1 MSVGIFDCS
10 SIWPKILQRLVAAVF
25 CASILGA
32 AGASKSMAQT
42 DDLVVYTAKKII
54 TMDPTNPIAT
64 AVAVRGNRIVS
75 VGSLD
80 DLRPW
85 LASHPHSI
93 DDRFKDK
100 VIMPGLI
107 DPHLHPLLAALQF
120 GTVWITP
127 EAWSLH
133 DSDVPATTSQKQYRE
148 RLVAALADAKGDGKP
163 IFITWGWSEPEHGPM
178 TREYLDQ
185 IAPDRPVMIWQ
196 RSIHEAVFNTAAL
209 EFMGLDDSVT
219 ENYSPSEIDWEK
231 GHFVEAGFFEAAVS
245 KLAFYLMDP
254 NFVDQ
259 GFQRARDYFA
269 ANGVTTVG
277 DLSTGQIDWDLELG
291 ALYRNYVERNAPF
304 RIVLVPAA
312 HLLSLTKGGL
322 DASFTFVDEQLSRTD
337 GPAQIV
343 YGKRI
348 KLFADGAMFSQM
360 MQVFPPGYIDGH
372 EGEWVT
378 PQDAFK
384 AQARKY
390 WENDYTIHVHTN
402 GDAGISF
409 TLDVFEQ
416 LQREIP
422 RLPNALVFEHF
433 GFANASLIRRI
444 ADLGASVSA
453 NPYYLTALGDT
464 YAELGLGYDRAR
476 RIAPV
481 SMLVDRNVPVALHSD
496 FGMAPANPLFLAW
509 SAITRQTNSG
519 AVFQPPRGLTR
530 EEALKAVT
538 VDAAYILGLEDQ
550 IGSIESGKK
559 ADFSILEADPA
570 TVPIDQLKD
579 ITVWGVMF
587 EGEVH
592 QAVGGR

>member
-1 MSVGIFDCS
+1 MSLGFSPFLPPSLPRMVAIAFG
-10 SIWPKILQRLVAAVF
+10 AAV
-25 CASILGA
+25 LVM
-32 AGASKSMAQT
+32 AGLSQSTAQT
-42 DDLVVYTAKKII
+42 DSLVVYTAKKII
-54 TMDPTNPIAT
+54 TMDPANPTAS
-64 AVAVRGNRIVS
+64 AVAVRGNQIVS
-75 VGSLD
+75 VGTLD
-80 DLRPW
+80 ELQPW
-85 LASHPHSI
+85 LASHPHTI

-100 VIMPGLI
+100 IIMPGLI

-133 DSDVPATTSQKQYRE
+133 DADVPATTSQDQYRE
-148 RLVAALADAKGDGKP
+148 RLVAALAETAGDGKP
-163 IFITWGWSEPEHGPM
+163 IFITWGWSAPEHGPM
-178 TREYLDQ
+178 TRAYLDQ
-185 IAPDRPVMIWQ
+185 IAPDRPVMVWQ

-209 EFMGLDDSVT
+209 NFMGLDASVT
-219 ENYSPSEIDWEK
+219 KNFSPSEIDWEN

-254 NFVDQ
+254 GFVDP
-259 GFQRARDYFA
+259 GFQRARDYFT

-277 DLSTGQIDWDLELG
+277 DLSTGQVDWDLEIG
-291 ALYRNYVERNAPF
+291 ALHRNYVDRNAPL
-304 RIVLVPAA
+304 RTVLVPAA

-322 DASFTFVDEQLSRTD
+322 DASFEFVDEQLSRTD
-337 GPAQIV
+337 GPAQIE

-390 WENDYTIHVHTN
+390 WQNDYTIHVHAN
-402 GDAGISF
+402 GDAGIGF

-444 ADLGASVSA
+444 ANLGASVSA

-481 SMLVDRNVPVALHSD
+481 SLLVDRNVPVTLHSD

-509 SAITRQTNSG
+509 SAITRQTNGG

-530 EEALKAVT
+530 AEALRAVT
-538 VDAAYILGLEDQ
+538 ADAAYILGLEDQ

-559 ADFSILEADPA
+559 ADFSILQADPT
-570 TVPIDQLKD
+570 TVPIDALKEID
-579 ITVWGVMF
+579 VWGVMF
-587 EGEVH
+587 EGEIH
-592 QAVGGR
+592 QAVAGH

>member
-1 MSVGIFDCS
+1 MSLGFSSFLPHVLPRLAILAFGIAM
-10 SIWPKILQRLVAAVF
+10 LVT
-25 CASILGA
+25 
-32 AGASKSMAQT
+32 AGASKSTAQT
-42 DDLVVYTAKKII
+42 EPLVVFTAKKII
-54 TMDPTNPIAT
+54 TMDPTNPTAT
-64 AVAVRGNRIVS
+64 AVAVRGNQIVS

-80 DLRPW
+80 DLQPW
-85 LASHPHSI
+85 LASHPHTI
-93 DDRFKDK
+93 DGRFNDK
-100 VIMPGLI
+100 IIMPGLI

-133 DSDVPATTSQKQYRE
+133 DSDVPATTSQEQYRK
-148 RLVAALADAKGDGKP
+148 RLVAALADAAGDGKP
-163 IFITWGWSEPEHGPM
+163 IFITWGWSAPEHGPM
-178 TREYLDQ
+178 TRAYLDQ
-185 IAPDRPVMIWQ
+185 IAPDRPVMVWQ

-209 EFMGLDDSVT
+209 EFMGLEVSVT

-245 KLAFYLMDP
+245 RLAFYLMDP
-254 NFVDQ
+254 NFVDL
-259 GFQRARDYFA
+259 GFQRARDYFT

-277 DLSTGQIDWDLELG
+277 DLSTGQVDWDLEIG
-291 ALYRNYVERNAPF
+291 ALYRNYVDRNAPL
-304 RIVLVPAA
+304 RTVLVPAA

-322 DASFTFVDEQLSRTD
+322 VASFTFVDEQLARTD
-337 GPAQIV
+337 SPAQIT

-372 EGEWVT
+372 EGEWLT
-378 PQDAFK
+378 PQDEFK

-390 WENDYTIHVHTN
+390 WENDYTIHVHAN

-453 NPYYLTALGDT
+453 NPYYLTALGDS
-464 YAELGLGYDRAR
+464 YAEQGLGYDRAR

-481 SMLVDRNVPVALHSD
+481 SLLVDQNVPVALHSD
-496 FGMAPANPLFLAW
+496 FGMAPASPLFLAW
-509 SAITRQTNSG
+509 AAITRQTNSG

-530 EEALKAVT
+530 TEALKAVT

-559 ADFSILEADPA
+559 ADFSILEADPS
-570 TVPIDQLKD
+570 TVPIEQLKD
-579 ITVWGVMF
+579 IDVWGVMF
-587 EGEVH
+587 EGKVH
-592 QAVGGR
+592 QSVTDK